1 MIFNRFFKPYAEYC
15 LRTTLSEDELKN
27 ALEKEFPWYGFL
39 SGFKTAMALA
49 SLEDKAKVVFFKTC
63 RPLTLHPVRFGRNS
77 LRGDVHIKCRKAEPG
92 KETVLDITIVPQ
104 DTGLLVWIIF
114 VFAVA
119 MTILFLC
126 AGTWKAV
133 APLILIGFQFVILAM
148 CRSIGESEVPEIQ
161 RAFETTL
168 RQLEKKYKDNNQGR
182 GDHE

>member
-15 LRTTLSEDELKN
+15 LRTMLSEDELKN
-27 ALEKEFPWYGFL
+27 ALDKEFSMYGFL

-49 SLEDKAKVVFFKTC
+49 SLADKAKVVFFKTC
-63 RPLTLHPVRFGRNS
+63 RPLTLHPVMFGRNS
-77 LRGDVHIKCRKAEPG
+77 LRGEIHIKCRKAESG

-104 DTGLLVWIIF
+104 DIGLLIWIMF

-119 MTILFLC
+119 MTILFFC
-126 AGTWKAV
+126 AGTWMAV
-133 APLILIGFQFVILAM
+133 APLIWIGFLFVILAM

-161 RAFETTL
+161 RVFENTL
-168 RQLEKKYKDNNQGR
+168 RQLEKKCKDNNQGR

>member
-1 MIFNRFFKPYAEYC
+1 MIFDRFFKPYAEYC

-27 ALEKEFPWYGFL
+27 ALDKEF
-39 SGFKTAMALA
+39 SGYFISSVKTLV
-49 SLEDKAKVVFFKTC
+49 SFC
-63 RPLTLHPVRFGRNS
+63 RTWKPLVLHPVLHGRNS
-77 LRGDVHIKCRKAEPG
+77 LRGEIHIKCRKAEPG

-161 RAFETTL
+161 RAFENTL
-168 RQLEKKYKDNNQGR
+168 RRLEKKYVRK
-182 GDHE
+182 

>member
-27 ALEKEFPWYGFL
+27 ALEQEFSGYFITSINALFSKEEVSF
-39 SGFKTAMALA
+39 
-49 SLEDKAKVVFFKTC
+49 C
-63 RPLTLHPVRFGRNS
+63 RTGKPLTLSPVLRGRNS
-77 LRGDVHIKCRKAEPG
+77 LRGEIHIKCRKAEPG

-104 DTGLLVWIIF
+104 DIGLLVWIISF
-114 VFAVA
+114 FAIA

-126 AGTWKAV
+126 EGSWKAV

>member
-1 MIFNRFFKPYAEYC
+1 MIFKRFFKPYAEYC

-27 ALEKEFPWYGFL
+27 ALDKEFPRYGFL
-39 SGFKTAMALA
+39 SGFKTVMALA
-49 SLEDKAKVVFFKTC
+49 ALEDKAKVVFFKTC
-63 RPLTLHPVRFGRNS
+63 GPLTLHPVLRGRNS
-77 LRGDVHIKCRKAEPG
+77 LRGEIHIKCRKAESG
-92 KETVLDITIVPQ
+92 NEAVLDITIAPQ

-114 VFAVA
+114 IFAVA

-161 RAFETTL
+161 RAFEKTL
-168 RQLEKKYKDNNQGR
+168 RQLEKKYARK
-182 GDHE
+182 